1 MDIITGKTGKPH
13 VTSQQDREINMSMFG
28 KGNVVLPIGQQLR
41 AELTSSNNIR
51 IYDGMLSMQG
61 CVASIGADG
70 YQDLTLESLTTGSER
85 IDYVCAKYVK
95 ENSTGYES
103 ISLVVISGTDG
114 NPPTIAENEIRNGA
128 TEAYFP
134 LYSVKIKSATEL
146 TLTPL
151 FENVLPILPQLN
163 DIASTNRLLYQG
175 EGLFMHELQKIT
187 LSEKVSEQP
196 SGIVLI
202 WSVYRSSQ
210 TQNYHYCFKFI
221 PKYVLMLPKY
231 SDSANGV
238 DIDLFLCAG
247 GSGGGYAGVK
257 CLNISDTVI
266 YGKEGNDDVKNI
278 QGIECQNNTWV
289 LRAVIGV

>member
-70 YQDLTLESLTTGSER
+70 YQDLTIESLTTGTER
-85 IDYVCAKYVK
+85 TDYVCAKYVK

-103 ISLVVISGTDG
+103 ISLVVISGEGG
-114 NPPTIAENEIRNGA
+114 NPPTIADNEIRNGA

-134 LYSVKIKSATEL
+134 LYSIKIKSATEL

-151 FENVLPILPQLN
+151 FENVTPILPQLN
-163 DIASTNRLLYQG
+163 DISKTNRLLYQG
-175 EGLFMHELQKIT
+175 EGLFMNENQQIT
-187 LSEKVSEQP
+187 LSEKISQQP
-196 SGIVLI
+196 TGIVII
-202 WSVYRSSQ
+202 WSAYRDGQSQ
-210 TQNYHYCFKFI
+210 NFHWYFQFVPKFI
-221 PKYVLMLPKY
+221 LSLPTTTKQF
-231 SDSANGV
+231 DT
-238 DIDLFLCAG
+238 DIFLCAG
-247 GSGGGYAGVK
+247 GQSQYAAMK
-257 CLNISDTVI
+257 ELTITDDVI
-266 YGKEGNDDVKNI
+266 YGRVGNSSSKLIVN
-278 QGIECQNNTWV
+278 GITCVNNEWV

>member
-28 KGNVVLPIGQQLR
+28 KGNVVLPIGKRLR

-61 CVASIGADG
+61 CVASIVADG
-70 YQDLTLESLTTGSER
+70 YQDLTIESLTTGSER

-103 ISLVVISGTDG
+103 ISLIVISGTDG
-114 NPPTIAENEIRNGA
+114 NPPTIADNEIRNGA

-134 LYSVKIKSATEL
+134 LYSIKIKSATEL

-151 FENVLPILPQLN
+151 FENVAPILPQLN
-163 DIASTNRLLYQG
+163 DIAKTNRLLYQG
-175 EGLFMHELQKIT
+175 EGLYMNEYQSIT
-187 LSEKVSEQP
+187 LSEKISQQP
-196 SGIVLI
+196 TGIVII
-202 WSVYRSSQ
+202 WSAYREGEAK
-210 TQNYHYCFKFI
+210 NYHWYFQFI
-221 PKYVLMLPKY
+221 PKFILSLPTTTNRF
-231 SDSANGV
+231 DT
-238 DIDLFLCAG
+238 DIFLCAG
-247 GSGGGYAGVK
+247 GQSQYAAMK
-257 CLNISDTVI
+257 ELEITDNVI
-266 YGKEGNDDVKNI
+266 YGQKGNASNI
-278 QGIECQNNTWV
+278 VINGITCVNNEWV

>member
-70 YQDLTLESLTTGSER
+70 YQDLTIESLTTGSER

-103 ISLVVISGTDG
+103 VSLVVLSGTDG
-114 NPPTIAENEIRNGA
+114 NPPTISDNEIRNGA

-151 FENVLPILPQLN
+151 FENVLPILPHLN
-163 DIASTNRLLYQG
+163 DVANTNRLLYQG
-175 EGLFMHELQKIT
+175 EGLYMTESQKIT
-187 LSEKVSEQP
+187 LSEKISQQP
-196 SGIVLI
+196 TGIVII
-202 WSVYRSSQ
+202 WSAYRDGQ
-210 TQNYHYCFKFI
+210 ARDFHWYFQFVPKFI
-221 PKYVLMLPKY
+221 LSLPTTTKQF
-231 SDSANGV
+231 DT
-238 DIDLFLCAG
+238 DIFLCAG
-247 GSGGGYAGVK
+247 GQSQYAAMK
-257 CLNISDTVI
+257 ELTITDDVI
-266 YGKEGNDDVKNI
+266 YGRVGNSSDKLIVN
-278 QGIECQNNTWV
+278 GITCVNNEWV

>member
-114 NPPTIAENEIRNGA
+114 NPPTIADNEIRNGA

-151 FENVLPILPQLN
+151 FENVTPILPQLN
-163 DIASTNRLLYQG
+163 NIANTNRLLYQG
-175 EGLFMHELQKIT
+175 EGLYMTESQKIT
-187 LSEKVSEQP
+187 LSEKISQQP
-196 SGIVLI
+196 TGIVII
-202 WSVYRSSQ
+202 WSAYRDGEAQ
-210 TQNYHYCFKFI
+210 DYHWYFQFVPKFI
-221 PKYVLMLPKY
+221 LSLPTTTKQF
-231 SDSANGV
+231 DT
-238 DIDLFLCAG
+238 DIFLCAG
-247 GSGGGYAGVK
+247 GQSQYAAMK
-257 CLNISDTVI
+257 ELTITDDVI
-266 YGKEGNDDVKNI
+266 YGRVGNSSSKLIVN
-278 QGIECQNNTWV
+278 GITCVNDEWV

>member
-70 YQDLTLESLTTGSER
+70 YQDLTIESLTTGSER

-114 NPPTIAENEIRNGA
+114 NPPTIADNEIRNGA

-151 FENVLPILPQLN
+151 FENVLPILPHLN
-163 DIASTNRLLYQG
+163 DIANTNRVLYQG
-175 EGLFMHELQKIT
+175 EGLFMTESQKIT
-187 LSEKVSEQP
+187 LSEKISQQP
-196 SGIVLI
+196 TGIVI
-202 WSVYRSSQ
+202 VWSAYRDGQSQ
-210 TQNYHYCFKFI
+210 NFHWYFQFVPKFI
-221 PKYVLMLPKY
+221 LSLPTTTKKF
-231 SDSANGV
+231 DT
-238 DIDLFLCAG
+238 DIFLCAG
-247 GSGGGYAGVK
+247 GQSQYAAMK
-257 CLNISDTVI
+257 ELTITDDVI
-266 YGKEGNDDVKNI
+266 YGRVGNSSSKLIVN
-278 QGIECQNNTWV
+278 GITCVNNEWV

>member
-51 IYDGMLSMQG
+51 IYDGMLSIQG
-61 CVASIGADG
+61 CVASISADG
-70 YQDLTLESLTTGSER
+70 YQDLTITSLTTGTER

-103 ISLVVISGTDG
+103 VSLVVISGTDG
-114 NPPTIAENEIRNGA
+114 NPPTIADNEIRNGA

-163 DIASTNRLLYQG
+163 NVSNTNRLLYQG
-175 EGLFMHELQKIT
+175 DGLFMNENQSIT
-187 LSEKVSEQP
+187 LSGKISQQP
-196 SGIVLI
+196 TGIVII
-202 WSVYRSSQ
+202 WSAYRDGQ
-210 TQNYHYCFKFI
+210 PQNFHWYFQFI
-221 PKYVLMLPKY
+221 PKFILSLPTTTNKF
-231 SDSANGV
+231 DT
-238 DIDLFLCAG
+238 DIFLCAG
-247 GSGGGYAGVK
+247 GQSQYAAMKELV
-257 CLNISDTVI
+257 ITDDVI
-266 YGKEGNDDVKNI
+266 YGRVGNSSSNLVVN
-278 QGIECQNNTWV
+278 GITCVNNEWV

>member
-103 ISLVVISGTDG
+103 VSLVVISGTDG
-114 NPPTIAENEIRNGA
+114 NPPTIADNEIRNGA

-151 FENVLPILPQLN
+151 FENVLPILPRLN
-163 DIASTNRLLYQG
+163 DISNTNRLLYQG
-175 EGLFMHELQKIT
+175 EGLFMTENQKIT
-187 LSEKVSEQP
+187 LSEKISQQP
-196 SGIVLI
+196 TGIVII
-202 WSVYRSSQ
+202 WSAYRDGQ
-210 TQNYHYCFKFI
+210 ARDFHWYFQFVPKFI
-221 PKYVLMLPKY
+221 LSLPTTTNQF
-231 SDSANGV
+231 DT
-238 DIDLFLCAG
+238 DIFLCAG
-247 GSGGGYAGVK
+247 GQSQYAAMK
-257 CLNISDTVI
+257 ELTITDDVI
-266 YGKEGNDDVKNI
+266 YGRVGNSSSKLIVN
-278 QGIECQNNTWV
+278 GITCVNNEWV

>member
-114 NPPTIAENEIRNGA
+114 NPPTVADNEIRNGA

-163 DIASTNRLLYQG
+163 DIANTNRLLYQG
-175 EGLFMHELQKIT
+175 EGLFMTESQKIT
-187 LSEKVSEQP
+187 LSEKISQQP
-196 SGIVLI
+196 TGIVII
-202 WSVYRSSQ
+202 WSAYRDGQSQ
-210 TQNYHYCFKFI
+210 NFHWYFQFVPKFI
-221 PKYVLMLPKY
+221 LSLPTTTKQF
-231 SDSANGV
+231 DT
-238 DIDLFLCAG
+238 DIFLCAG
-247 GSGGGYAGVK
+247 GQSQYAAMK
-257 CLNISDTVI
+257 ELTITDDVI
-266 YGKEGNDDVKNI
+266 YGRVGNSSSKLIVN
-278 QGIECQNNTWV
+278 GITCVNNEWV

>member
-114 NPPTIAENEIRNGA
+114 NPPTIADNEIRNGA

-134 LYSVKIKSATEL
+134 LYSIKIKSATEL

-151 FENVLPILPQLN
+151 FKNVLPILPHLN
-163 DIASTNRLLYQG
+163 DVSNTNRLLYQG
-175 EGLFMHELQKIT
+175 EGLFMNENQQIKLTEKI
-187 LSEKVSEQP
+187 SEQP
-196 SGIVLI
+196 TGIVLI
-202 WSVYRSSQ
+202 WSAYRDGEARDFHWYFQ
-210 TQNYHYCFKFI
+210 FVPKFI
-221 PKYVLMLPKY
+221 LSLPTLNN
-231 SDSANGV
+231 SIDT
-238 DIDLFLCAG
+238 DIFLCAG
-247 GSGGGYAGVK
+247 GQSQYSAMKELG
-257 CLNISDTVI
+257 ITDDVI
-266 YGKEGNDDVKNI
+266 YGRNGNSSSNLVVN
-278 QGIECQNNTWV
+278 GITCVNNEWV

>member
-70 YQDLTLESLTTGSER
+70 YQDLTIESLTTGSER

-103 ISLVVISGTDG
+103 ISLVVVSGTDG
-114 NPPTIAENEIRNGA
+114 NPPTIADTEIRNGA

-134 LYSVKIKSATEL
+134 LYSTKIKSATEL

-151 FENVLPILPQLN
+151 FENVLPILPHLN
-163 DIASTNRLLYQG
+163 DVANTNRLLYQG
-175 EGLFMHELQKIT
+175 EGLYMTESQKIT
-187 LSEKVSEQP
+187 LSEKISQQP
-196 SGIVLI
+196 TGIVII
-202 WSVYRSSQ
+202 WSVYRDGEAKD
-210 TQNYHYCFKFI
+210 YHWYFQFVPKFI
-221 PKYVLMLPKY
+221 LSLPTTTKQF
-231 SDSANGV
+231 DT
-238 DIDLFLCAG
+238 DIFLCAG
-247 GSGGGYAGVK
+247 GQSQYAAMK
-257 CLNISDTVI
+257 ELTITDDVI
-266 YGKEGNDDVKNI
+266 YGRVGNSSSKLIVN
-278 QGIECQNNTWV
+278 GITCVNDEWV

>member
-70 YQDLTLESLTTGSER
+70 YQDLTIESLTTGTER
-85 IDYVCAKYVK
+85 TDYVCAKYVK

-103 ISLVVISGTDG
+103 ISLVVISGTEG
-114 NPPTIAENEIRNGA
+114 NPPTIEDNEIRNGA

-134 LYSVKIKSATEL
+134 LYSIKIKSATEL

-151 FENVLPILPQLN
+151 FENVTPILPQLN
-163 DIASTNRLLYQG
+163 DIAKTNRLLYQG
-175 EGLFMHELQKIT
+175 EGLFMTENQSIT
-187 LSEKVSEQP
+187 LSEKISQQP
-196 SGIVLI
+196 TGIVII
-202 WSVYRSSQ
+202 WSAYRDGQ
-210 TQNYHYCFKFI
+210 PQNFHWYFQFVPKFI
-221 PKYVLMLPKY
+221 LLLPTTTKQF
-231 SDSANGV
+231 DT
-238 DIDLFLCAG
+238 DIFLCAG
-247 GSGGGYAGVK
+247 GQSQYAAMK
-257 CLNISDTVI
+257 ELTITDDVI
-266 YGKEGNDDVKNI
+266 YGRPGNSSNRLVVN
-278 QGIECQNNTWV
+278 GITCVNNEWV

>member
-51 IYDGMLSMQG
+51 IYDGMLSIQG

-70 YQDLTLESLTTGSER
+70 YQDLTIESLTTGTER
-85 IDYVCAKYVK
+85 TDYVCAKYVK

-114 NPPTIAENEIRNGA
+114 NPPTIADNEIRNGA

-151 FENVLPILPQLN
+151 FENVLPILPHLN
-163 DIASTNRLLYQG
+163 DVSNTNRLLYQG
-175 EGLFMHELQKIT
+175 EGLYMTESQKIT
-187 LSEKVSEQP
+187 LSEKISQQP
-196 SGIVLI
+196 TGIVII
-202 WSVYRSSQ
+202 WSVYRDGEAKD
-210 TQNYHYCFKFI
+210 YHWYFQFVPKFI
-221 PKYVLMLPKY
+221 LSLPTTTKQF
-231 SDSANGV
+231 DT
-238 DIDLFLCAG
+238 DIFLCAG
-247 GSGGGYAGVK
+247 GQSQYAAMK
-257 CLNISDTVI
+257 ELTITDDVI
-266 YGKEGNDDVKNI
+266 YGRVGNSSNKLIVN
-278 QGIECQNNTWV
+278 GITCVNDEWV